1 MESFADRLLDRALDT
16 GRGLVERRLRLGVT
30 GLAEAGKTVFVTA
43 LVQALLHPAA
53 LPRLPVVAQGRLRSV
68 LLRPQPSQDLPR
80 FPFED
85 CVARLTGR
93 GGPPAWPESTRAQAE
108 LRLSL
113 RYRPGGLAGRLGD
126 RLLHLDL
133 FDYPGEWLFD
143 LALLEQDYEAWSSAA
158 LAGLRDGP
166 VLPESSAF
174 LDHLH
179 ALDPE
184 AEDAAA
190 ESRAIEAARLFTAQ
204 LHARRT
210 LLGRPAP
217 LGPGRFLLPGDLEG
231 SPLLTFAPL
240 PPPGRRRAARGSLR
254 RLMAERYE
262 AYRERVVRGFHERHF
277 ARLDRQ
283 IVLLD
288 LAGHLSEGEG
298 RVGAA
303 AQALDAVL
311 AALRIGG
318 SGWLPRW
325 LVPRV
330 DRVLFAATKADHLP
344 AEQHAALREQLRRG
358 LDAALRRTAY
368 RGAQLETQALAS
380 LRATREVE
388 ARGETRRYVAGTPA
402 EGGAALAHYPG
413 RLPASGPLPAG
424 GFRVARFQP
433 PAGLD
438 PDGPWPHLGLD
449 RALAFLVGDWLE

>member
-1 MESFADRLLDRALDT
+1 MDSFADRLFDRALDA
-16 GRGLVERRLRLGVT
+16 GRGIVERRLRLGVT

-43 LVQALLHPAA
+43 LVQALLHPAG

-93 GGPPAWPESTRAQAE
+93 DGPPAWPESTRAQAE

-113 RYRPGGLAGRLGD
+113 RYRPGGLVGRLGE

-133 FDYPGEWLFD
+133 FDYPGEWLLD
-143 LALLEQDYEAWSSAA
+143 LALLQQDYEAWSAAA
-158 LAGLRDGP
+158 LAALQEAP
-166 VLPESSAF
+166 LPESAAF
-174 LDHLH
+174 LEHLQG
-179 ALDPE
+179 LDAE
-184 AEDAAA
+184 AADAAA

-204 LHARRT
+204 LQARRER
-210 LLGRPAP
+210 LGRAAP
-217 LGPGRFLLPGDLEG
+217 LGPGRFLLPGELAG

-240 PPPGRRRAARGSLR
+240 PPPGSRRAARGSLR
-254 RLMAERYE
+254 RLMAERYD
-262 AYRERVVRGFHERHF
+262 AYRDQVVRAFHERHF

-288 LAGHLSEGEG
+288 LAGHLSEGEE
-298 RVGAA
+298 RAGAS

-325 LVPRV
+325 LAPRI

-344 AEQHAALREQLRRG
+344 GEQHAALRERLRRS
-358 LDAALRRTAY
+358 LDAALRRSAY
-368 RGAQLETQALAS
+368 RGAKLETLALAS

-388 ARGETRRYVAGTPA
+388 ARGESRRYVAGTPA

-413 RLPASGPLPAG
+413 RLPASGALPAG
-424 GFRVARFQP
+424 AFRVARFRP
-433 PAGLD
+433 PEGLD
-438 PDGPWPHLGLD
+438 PEGPWPHLGLD
-449 RALAFLVGDWLE
+449 RALDFLAGDWLE